1 MKLSLGKKIFAGA
14 GVAAIAIEYFRKAE
28 QKLKKINKTLQQ
40 TVEEKNLELEK
51 YNKALQEEIWE
62 RKEAEEKLIETND
75 RLRRLSAHLH
85 SIREEERKRIARE
98 IHDELGQ
105 QLTVLKMDLSRVNK
119 SSPQLSEKIQPMLT
133 GIDETIKTVK
143 RISSELRPGVLD
155 DLGLVAALEWHCT
168 EFEKRTGIQC
178 NFHSTQTDFVLSND
192 ASTAVFRI
200 LQETLTNV
208 LRHSAATEVNI
219 LLRSTEEHLIL
230 DINDNGKGIPEK
242 ELKNQKSLGLLGMQ
256 ERAAAFGGSLE
267 ITGEKEKGTEVKLT
281 MPYSKISL

>member
-1 MKLSLGKKIFAGA
+1 MKLSVGKKIFAGA
-14 GVAAIAIEYFRKAE
+14 SIAAMAIEYFRKAE
-28 QKLKKINKTLQQ
+28 QKLKKINKSLQQ

-51 YNKALQEEIWE
+51 YNKALQEEIGE
-62 RKEAEEKLIETND
+62 RKEAEEKMIETNA
-75 RLRRLSAHLH
+75 RLRRLSAHLN

-105 QLTVLKMDLSRVNK
+105 QLTVLKMDLSRLNK
-119 SSPQLSEKIQPMLT
+119 NNAQLSEKITPMLT

-178 NFHSTQTDFVLSND
+178 NFHSTQIDFELNND

-208 LRHSAATEVNI
+208 LRHSGATQVNI
-219 LLRSTEEHLIL
+219 MLSLKDNDLIL
-230 DINDNGKGIPEK
+230 DINDNGKGIPEE

-267 ITGEKEKGTEVKLT
+267 ITGENGKGTEVKLT
-281 MPYSKISL
+281 IPMQK